1 MRQSIAPK
9 DLAQA
14 IGVSESSVK
23 RWADEG
29 RIIVSRT
36 AGGHRRILIADAVKF
51 VRTSG
56 AKVERPEL
64 LGLSEL
70 EHLPHTVD
78 LARPMDTLLYEAL
91 ERGDAPVVRGLL
103 QSLYMQGSSIATIG
117 DGPFAHALWKIG
129 ELWQHA
135 EWGIVIEHR
144 ATDILIAAVNQLRL
158 LIGSADEL
166 APIAVGGGAEF
177 DPYILPSLL
186 VSTTLAEAGFKD
198 INLGPRVPARL
209 LKEAAARFEA
219 SMVWLSVSVEPPKKQ
234 AVSEI
239 IELSESLTKLGVSCL
254 LGGRHVRDVLPVAPA
269 KPAAGVHVMKSLTEL
284 SAFAKGIKARG
295 PAV

>member
-29 RIIVSRT
+29 KIVVSRT
-36 AGGHRRILIADAVKF
+36 AGGHRRILIPDAVRF
-51 VRTSG
+51 VRSSG

-64 LGLSEL
+64 LGLTEL
-70 EHLPHTVD
+70 EHLAHTVD
-78 LARPMDTLLYEAL
+78 IKKPMEVLLYEAL

-103 QSLYMQGSSIATIG
+103 QSLYMGGTSVAAIA

-158 LIGSADEL
+158 LIGSPDDL

-186 VSTTLAEAGFKD
+186 VSATLAEAGFKD
-198 INLGPRVPARL
+198 INLGPRVPARMML
-209 LKEAAARFEA
+209 EAAARFEA
-219 SMVWLSVSVEPPKKQ
+219 SVVWASVSVEPPKKQ
-234 AVSEI
+234 LQAEL
-239 IELSESLTKLGVSCL
+239 IELGEALTRRGVSL
-254 LGGRHVRDVLPVAPA
+254 VLGGRHVRDVLPAAPD
-269 KPAAGVHVMKSLTEL
+269 KPAAGVHVMSSLTEL
-284 SAFAKGIKARG
+284 GAFAKGIKAGG
-295 PAV
+295 PAS